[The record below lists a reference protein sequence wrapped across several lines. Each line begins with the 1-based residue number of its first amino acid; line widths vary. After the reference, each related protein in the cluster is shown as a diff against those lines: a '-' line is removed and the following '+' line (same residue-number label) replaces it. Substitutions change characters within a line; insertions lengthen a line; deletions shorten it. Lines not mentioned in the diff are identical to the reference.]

1 MSEIKRIADQL
12 ERAFEGGAW
21 HGPSVREVLD
31 GVTAEQARSRPL
43 PNAHSIWEI
52 TLHIA
57 AWEDAVRRRL
67 QGEKVELTDAEDW
80 PAIGQT
86 TEAAWAVCR
95 AGLER
100 GHRALAETVAR
111 FDETQ
116 LGRPPGANR
125 SIAYVQI
132 HGVIQHDLYH
142 AGQIAVLRKAV
153 PAPMR
158 LSASTA
164 PGVG

>member
-31 GVTAEQARSRPL
+31 GVTAEQALLRPL
-43 PNAHSIWEI
+43 PNAHNIWEI

-86 TEAAWAVCR
+86 SEAAWAACL

-111 FDETQ
+111 FDETHV
-116 LGRPPGANR
+116 GRSAGANR
-125 SIAYVQI
+125 SIAYGPI
-132 HGVIQHDLYH
+132 PARIQHYLY
-142 AGQIAVLRKAV
+142 
-153 PAPMR
+153 P
-158 LSASTA
+158 
-164 PGVG
+164 